1 MGKLMIQVQEQIK
14 VLTNQVGE
22 PVRFSW
28 RNGTYL
34 VTSKPERYFSR
45 RPWWQEAARAQ
56 RGIGSSVLEVEIW
69 RLSAAKGTCS
79 PAQFELVYNHQKSSW
94 QLVRICG

>member
-1 MGKLMIQVQEQIK
+1 MMQVHERIK
-14 VLTNQVGE
+14 VLTNQAGE

-45 RPWWQEAARAQ
+45 RSWWQEASRAP

-69 RLSAAKGTCS
+69 RLSAAKGALS
-79 PAQFELVYNHQKSSW
+79 PAQFELVYSHQECNW